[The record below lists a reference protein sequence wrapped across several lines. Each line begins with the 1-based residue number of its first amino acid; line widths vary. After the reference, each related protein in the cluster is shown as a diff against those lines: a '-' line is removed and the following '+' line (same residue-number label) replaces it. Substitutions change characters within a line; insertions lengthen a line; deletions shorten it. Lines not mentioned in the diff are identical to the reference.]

1 MTSSR
6 VHLPGVGQSLAEN
19 FSLSCLEFLSLWESL
34 WTFLSHKECFRIF
47 QNLLRNL
54 PEFLC
59 KRDYVFGS
67 KEGDSTKSI
76 ISLVTP
82 RSWYQCWRPGGVR
95 RCERAEVWS
104 TPTEWSLTAN
114 ATTLTHTLNAHQD
127 CEVRGRRLVLVLVLV
142 LHSPH
147 SHAHSEVRHCQDNQD
162 IVSMLDWGQEAWWP
176 TIGGTV
182 HQSKAN
188 GVQIYL
194 ASCEPL

>member
-19 FSLSCLEFLSLWESL
+19 FSLSCLQFLSLWESL
-34 WTFLSHKECFRIF
+34 WTFVSHKECFRIF

-82 RSWYQCWRPGGVR
+82 RSRYQCWRPGGVR

-114 ATTLTHTLNAHQD
+114 ATTLSYTL
-127 CEVRGRRLVLVLVLV
+127 
-142 LHSPH
+142 
-147 SHAHSEVRHCQDNQD
+147 
-162 IVSMLDWGQEAWWP
+162 SMLTKIVRWEAAVWFWYWCWCYIVLILTLILKWGIVR
-176 TIGGTV
+176 TT
-182 HQSKAN
+182 KT
-188 GVQIYL
+188 
-194 ASCEPL
+194 